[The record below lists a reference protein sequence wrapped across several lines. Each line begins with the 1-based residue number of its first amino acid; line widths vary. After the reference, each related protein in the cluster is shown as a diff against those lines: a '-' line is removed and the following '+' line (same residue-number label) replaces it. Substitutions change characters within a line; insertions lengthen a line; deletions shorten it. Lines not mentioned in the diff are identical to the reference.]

1 MSKDKFD
8 AIMPI
13 ISSDLVSLISKKQD
27 ISESEALEQLYSTK
41 LYATLEKEES
51 KVWQYSTEMLYS
63 LFIQEKET
71 GELTFPDV

>member
-1 MSKDKFD
+1 MSKDQFD
-8 AIMPI
+8 AIMPLI
-13 ISSDLVSLISKKQD
+13 CADFVSLISKKQD